1 MVVWGR
7 TVGFPLTPPLFQVL
21 LFQPISCVNSIWTA
35 ISRLRAVRTCCCPK
49 QRREA
54 GMPVYGGVW
63 QLCVFA
69 CEKWSM
75 CALSQTQN
83 ALHTMDM
90 TRRVNPGHII
100 ITAVE
105 SMLDLVRDVTWGF
118 EGDLALF
125 AFDVLTQEQILEQ
138 VPGRRSFIW
147 VRLKAGKDEGFGLRR
162 KRLWDLRMDLKHAH
176 LKRKG
181 MNGGDALW
189 LIIAYWKV
197 WTIHIILQ
205 KIMHLYN
212 KKNIAYTT
220 MIHILYS
227 VHFVWYDYL
236 LFLFIILKI
245 NNLILLL

>member
-1 MVVWGR
+1 MFVWNTTPWECFSRTAGWLTCAAEWKQFVMVAWGR

-21 LFQPISCVNSIWTA
+21 LFQPISCASSIWTA
-35 ISRLRAVRTCCCPK
+35 IGRLRAVRTCCEDPR

-54 GMPVYGGVW
+54 GMPGYGGVW

-69 CEKWSM
+69 CEKLSM

-118 EGDLALF
+118 ESDLALF

-138 VPGRRSFIW
+138 VPSRRSFIW
-147 VRLKAGKDEGFGLRR
+147 VRLEAGKDEGFGLWR

-176 LKRKG
+176 LVEKKTE
-181 MNGGDALW
+181 MNRGDALR
-189 LIIAYWKV
+189 LIIAHWKV
-197 WTIHIILQ
+197 WTIHNILQ
-205 KIMHLYN
+205 K
-212 KKNIAYTT
+212 
-220 MIHILYS
+220 
-227 VHFVWYDYL
+227 
-236 LFLFIILKI
+236 
-245 NNLILLL
+245 NNASLQ